1 MARSDDGN
9 IYMLGGFSY
18 GEGIWPTYITSYD
31 EDEDRYTEK
40 REKKMRKKYS
50 NQLIYCT
57 CCRWTEQFDWAQIRQ
72 GRTSFAM
79 LSVPEE
85 FLPPC

>member
-31 EDEDRYTEK
+31 EDEDRYTK
-40 REKKMRKKYS
+40 NEKKIFQS
-50 NQLIYCT
+50 
-57 CCRWTEQFDWAQIRQ
+57 FDI
-72 GRTSFAM
+72 
-79 LSVPEE
+79 LYV
-85 FLPPC
+85 L